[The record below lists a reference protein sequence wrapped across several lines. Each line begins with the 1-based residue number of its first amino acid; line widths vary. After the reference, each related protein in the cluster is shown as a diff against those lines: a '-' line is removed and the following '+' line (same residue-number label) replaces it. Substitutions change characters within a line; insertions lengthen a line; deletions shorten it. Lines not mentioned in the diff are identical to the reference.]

1 MPKRNSRRQSR
12 AQKRHRRSL
21 KGGRK
26 EEEPKKE
33 EGMLSGLFGSAEEKP
48 ADVSEKPS
56 EEPVDVSEKPAEEP
70 ADVSEKPSEK
80 PAEEPGLFSGI
91 MGKKEEEPAAVSEK
105 PAVNKKNKRHG
116 KYYTNKQ
123 IDAVCAKKAKARR
136 SRKMIKRGRRQFNNF
151 EQPRN
156 PYVF

>member
-12 AQKRHRRSL
+12 AQKRQRRSL

-26 EEEPKKE
+26 GEEPKEIEEPKAVEEPEKPKE
-33 EGMLSGLFGSAEEKP
+33 DEGLLSGLFGSSETP
-48 ADVSEKPS
+48 AAPVS
-56 EEPVDVSEKPAEEP
+56 EEPVTTPA
-70 ADVSEKPSEK
+70 A
-80 PAEEPGLFSGI
+80 AEEPGLLSGI
-91 MGKKEEEPAAVSEK
+91 MGKKEEEPVS
-105 PAVNKKNKRHG
+105 NKKKTKRHG

-156 PYVF
+156 PYLFEPKM